1 MGCTVY
7 PLPVSVALAFQE
19 FMKKN
24 GVLILQSQDAVVQ
37 IQEIVMPRAT
47 NLQPSQGTKAMA
59 VPRQYAVKKTSSR
72 EVRHRAM
79 LKLGD

>member
-47 NLQPSQGTKAMA
+47 NLIAAFTGN
-59 VPRQYAVKKTSSR
+59 
-72 EVRHRAM
+72 
-79 LKLGD
+79 